1 MLWAM
6 LPTSLLESLL
16 NQLLRLDPA
25 SQPRLQ
31 KLAGKRLR
39 VTLDDIAQPLTVS
52 VSEQG
57 VWLSWLDQEPVDC
70 AIRTRL
76 AVLPELREAAN
87 ITRLIKADLL
97 DIDGDPMLAQALSK
111 LFAELD
117 IDWPEHL
124 SQRLGDV
131 PAQLI
136 IQAWQRSQQWLQ
148 QQRRDQQQWLRDA
161 LIEEQQLLPSA
172 AEFSL
177 FRSDV
182 QVLRAHVDR
191 LERQLS
197 GWKG

>member
-1 MLWAM
+1 MLWAV
-6 LPTSLLESLL
+6 LPTSVLETLL
-16 NQLLRLDPA
+16 NHLLLLDPA
-25 SQPRLQ
+25 SPARLH

-39 VTLDDIAQPLTVS
+39 VTLDDIGQPLTIS

-117 IDWPEHL
+117 IDWPEYL

-131 PAQLI
+131 PAQLLM
-136 IQAWQRSQQWLQ
+136 QAWQRSYQWLQ
-148 QQRRDQQQWLRDA
+148 QQHHDQRQWLRDA
-161 LIEEQQLLPSA
+161 LIEEQQLVPSA

-182 QVLRAHVDR
+182 QALRARIDR
-191 LERQLS
+191 LERQLL

>member
-1 MLWAM
+1 M
-6 LPTSLLESLL
+6 
-16 NQLLRLDPA
+16 
-25 SQPRLQ
+25 
-31 KLAGKRLR
+31 
-39 VTLDDIAQPLTVS
+39 TLDDFAKALTVT
-52 VSEQG
+52 VGERG
-57 VWLSWLDQEPVDC
+57 LWLSWFDSEPVEC

-76 AVLPELREAAN
+76 AVLPELRETAN

-97 DIDGDPMLAQALSK
+97 DIEGDPMLAQALSK

-117 IDWPEHL
+117 IDWPEQL

-136 IQAWQRSQQWLQ
+136 VQAWQRSQQWLQ
-148 QQRRDQQQWLRDA
+148 QQTQDQRQWLRDA

-177 FRSDV
+177 FRTDV
-182 QVLRAHVDR
+182 QALRARIDR

-197 GWKG
+197 GWTS

>member
-6 LPTSLLESLL
+6 LPTSLLEALL
-16 NQLLRLDPA
+16 NQLLLLDPQ
-25 SQPRLQ
+25 SQSRLQ
-31 KLAGKRLR
+31 KLTGKRLR
-39 VTLDDIAQPLTVS
+39 VTLDDFSQALTVT
-52 VSEQG
+52 VG
-57 VWLSWLDQEPVDC
+57 DRGLWLSWLDHEAVDC

-97 DIDGDPMLAQALSK
+97 DIEGDPMLAQALSK

-117 IDWPEHL
+117 IDWPEQL

-136 IQAWQRSQQWLQ
+136 VQAWQRSQQWLQ
-148 QQRRDQQQWLRDA
+148 QQTQDQRQWLRDA

-177 FRSDV
+177 FRTDV
-182 QVLRAHVDR
+182 QALRARIDR

-197 GWKG
+197 GWTS

>member
-1 MLWAM
+1 MLWAL

-16 NQLLRLDPA
+16 NQLLVLDPQSSA
-25 SQPRLQ
+25 RLH

-39 VTLDDIAQPLTVS
+39 LSLDDFGQALTITVG
-52 VSEQG
+52 EQG
-57 VWLSWLDQEPVDC
+57 LWLSWMDQEPVDC

-76 AVLPELREAAN
+76 AVLPELRDSAN

-97 DIDGDPMLAQALSK
+97 DIEGDPMLAQALSK
-111 LFAELD
+111 LVADLD
-117 IDWPEHL
+117 VDWPEQL
-124 SQRLGDV
+124 SQRIGDV
-131 PAQLI
+131 PAQLVV
-136 IQAWQRSQQWLQ
+136 QAWQRSSQWLRQ
-148 QQRRDQQQWLRDA
+148 QHQDQRQWLRDT

-177 FRSDV
+177 FRSDI
-182 QVLRAHVDR
+182 QALRARIDR

>member
-6 LPTSLLESLL
+6 LPTSLLETLL
-16 NQLLRLDPA
+16 QQLLLLDPE
-25 SQPRLQ
+25 SQARLR
-31 KLAGKRLR
+31 KLDGKRLR
-39 VTLDDIAQPLTVS
+39 LTLDDVGKAITIS
-52 VSEQG
+52 VNQQG
-57 VWLSWLDQEPVDC
+57 LWLSWFDQEPVDC
-70 AIRTRL
+70 AIRSRL

-87 ITRLIKADLL
+87 ITRLIKADML
-97 DIDGDPMLAQALSK
+97 DIEGDPMLAQALSK

-117 IDWPEHL
+117 IDWPEQL
-124 SQRLGDV
+124 AMRLGDV
-131 PAQLI
+131 PAQLLV
-136 IQAWQRSQQWLQ
+136 QTWQRSRQWLQ
-148 QQRRDQQQWLRDA
+148 QQRNDQRQWLRDA

-182 QVLRAHVDR
+182 QAVRARIDR